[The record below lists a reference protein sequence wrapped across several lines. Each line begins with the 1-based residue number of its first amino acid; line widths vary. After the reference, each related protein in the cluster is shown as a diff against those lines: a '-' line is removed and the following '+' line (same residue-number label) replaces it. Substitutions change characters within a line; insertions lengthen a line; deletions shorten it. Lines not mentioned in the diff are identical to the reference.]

1 MPFQTCPTGLPALL
15 MDAMVKKFK
24 PIDESDNAAFY
35 WTRDPEFEFPGKN
48 GGLDA
53 CVEQEF
59 AASRTID
66 LRTLL
71 NSFLETAT
79 LFIKAKAAVVRVLL
93 PDEQTLQV
101 ISAVGLTG
109 EELEAERI
117 VELACEDCGKDAFKH
132 GLCSTNIDKCNTRH
146 GDQPHRQFRS
156 VISIPLESRNSPEAL
171 LGVFTLFFDT
181 PQSSSGNSAN
191 MAISFADLLGTL
203 IEHIKSTR
211 EAKREELLMERQSI
225 ANEIHD
231 SLAQTLNYAR
241 MSTTLLSGAVR
252 NNNEVMSTKYV
263 RDIDEAL
270 EIGQKAVRT
279 LITDFRSEMNPAGL
293 LHALQT
299 MVEQF
304 RQQQNIVL
312 DCSIRVAD
320 LDLPLEHEIQAYNIV
335 REALSNIAKHSNASH
350 ARLIVDH
357 LCGYYVFTVEDNGV
371 GTFSPVEG
379 HYGIVIMRER
389 AQRIGGEIKVES
401 TKGLGTCVQ
410 LFFPEPGTNW
420 RIAHG

>member
-1 MPFQTCPTGLPALL
+1 MSNKI
-15 MDAMVKKFK
+15 KKSV
-24 PIDESDNAAFY
+24 DESGDVAFF
-35 WTRDPEFEFPGKN
+35 WTRDPEFVLPGKN
-48 GGLDA
+48 GGLDT

-59 AASRTID
+59 AASRTND
-66 LRTLL
+66 FSTLL
-71 NSFLETAT
+71 NTFLETAIS
-79 LFIKAKAAVVRVLL
+79 FIKARAGVIRVML

-132 GLCSTNIDKCNTRH
+132 GLCSTNVDTCDTRH
-146 GDQPHRQFRS
+146 GDRPHRQFRS
-156 VISIPLESRNSPEAL
+156 VISIPLESRNSPETL
-171 LGVFTLFFDT
+171 LGVFTLFFDI
-181 PQSSSGNSAN
+181 PQSSSGNAAN
-191 MAISFADLLGTL
+191 AAISFADLLGTL
-203 IEHIKSTR
+203 IEHRKSTR
-211 EAKREELLMERQSI
+211 EAKRAELLMERQSI
-225 ANEIHD
+225 ANDIHD

-241 MSTTLLSGAVR
+241 MNTTLLSDAVR
-252 NNNEVMSTKYV
+252 NNNELMATKYT

-270 EIGQKAVRT
+270 EISQKAVRA
-279 LITDFRSEMNPAGL
+279 LITDFRSEMDPAGL
-293 LHALQT
+293 LPALQKL
-299 MVEQF
+299 VEKF
-304 RQQQNIVL
+304 AQQHNIVL

-320 LDLPLEHEIQAYNIV
+320 LELPLEHEIQAYHIV

-357 LCGYYVFTVEDNGV
+357 LCGYYVFTIEDNGV

-379 HYGIVIMRER
+379 HYGVIIMRER

-410 LFFPEPGTNW
+410 LFFPEPETNW
-420 RIAHG
+420 RTVHD

>member
-1 MPFQTCPTGLPALL
+1 MSRKLKS
-15 MDAMVKKFK
+15 V
-24 PIDESDNAAFY
+24 DESDNVAFI
-35 WTRDPEFEFPGKN
+35 WTRDPEFVLPGKN
-48 GGLDA
+48 GGLDN

-59 AASRTID
+59 TASRTSD

-71 NSFLETAT
+71 NAFLETAIG
-79 LFIKAKAAVVRVLL
+79 FIKARAGVVRVLL

-101 ISAVGLTG
+101 ISSVGLTG

-117 VELACEDCGKDAFKH
+117 VELACEVCGKDAFKH
-132 GLCSTNIDKCNTRH
+132 GLCSTDVDTCKGRH
-146 GDQPHRQFRS
+146 GDQSDRQFQS
-156 VISIPLESRNSPEAL
+156 VISIPLESRNSPEVL

-181 PQSSSGNSAN
+181 PQSSSGNASVMSIA
-191 MAISFADLLGTL
+191 FADLLSSL

-211 EAKREELLMERQSI
+211 EAKRAELLMERQSI

-231 SLAQTLNYAR
+231 SLAQTLNFAR
-241 MSTTLLSGAVR
+241 MSTTLLSDALR
-252 NNNEVMSTKYV
+252 NNNEVMATKYT

-270 EIGQKAVRT
+270 ETSQKSVRS
-279 LITDFRSEMNPAGL
+279 LITGFRSEMDPAGL
-293 LHALQT
+293 LHALQILAGK
-299 MVEQF
+299 F
-304 RQQQNIVL
+304 GQQHGIVL

-320 LDLPLEHEIQAYNIV
+320 LDLPLEHEIQAYHIV

-379 HYGIVIMRER
+379 HYGVVIMRER

-410 LFFPEPGTNW
+410 LFFPEPGTKW
-420 RIAHG
+420 RTVHG

>member
-1 MPFQTCPTGLPALL
+1 MSRKLKS
-15 MDAMVKKFK
+15 V
-24 PIDESDNAAFY
+24 DESDNVAFI
-35 WTRDPEFEFPGKN
+35 WTRDPEFVLPGKN
-48 GGLDA
+48 GGLDN

-59 AASRTID
+59 TASRTSD

-71 NSFLETAT
+71 NAFLETAIG
-79 LFIKAKAAVVRVLL
+79 FIKARAGVVRVLL

-101 ISAVGLTG
+101 ISSVGLTG

-117 VELACEDCGKDAFKH
+117 VELACEVCGKDAFKH
-132 GLCSTNIDKCNTRH
+132 GLCSTDVDTCKGRD
-146 GDQPHRQFRS
+146 GDQADRQFQS
-156 VISIPLESRNSPEAL
+156 VISIPLESRNSPEVL

-181 PQSSSGNSAN
+181 PQSSSGNASVMSIA
-191 MAISFADLLGTL
+191 FADLLSSL
-203 IEHIKSTR
+203 IEHIKSSR
-211 EAKREELLMERQSI
+211 EAKRAELLMERQSI

-231 SLAQTLNYAR
+231 SLAQTLNFAR
-241 MSTTLLSGAVR
+241 MSTTLLSDALR
-252 NNNEVMSTKYV
+252 NNNEVMATKYT

-270 EIGQKAVRT
+270 EISQKSVRS
-279 LITDFRSEMNPAGL
+279 LITGFRSEMDPAGL
-293 LHALQT
+293 LHALQILA
-299 MVEQF
+299 EKF
-304 RQQQNIVL
+304 GQQHGIVL

-320 LDLPLEHEIQAYNIV
+320 LDLPLEHEIQAYHIV

-410 LFFPEPGTNW
+410 LFFPEPGTKW
-420 RIAHG
+420 RTVHG

>member
-1 MPFQTCPTGLPALL
+1 MKS
-15 MDAMVKKFK
+15 V
-24 PIDESDNAAFY
+24 DESDNVAFI
-35 WTRDPEFEFPGKN
+35 WTRDPDFEIPGKN

-59 AASRTID
+59 ISSRATD
-66 LRTLL
+66 LKTLL
-71 NSFLETAT
+71 NSFLETA
-79 LFIKAKAAVVRVLL
+79 LSVIKARAGVVRVLL
-93 PDEQTLQV
+93 PDEQTLKV

-117 VELACEDCGKDAFKH
+117 VELACEDCRKDAFKH
-132 GLCSTNIDKCNTRH
+132 GLCSSDVDTCETRH
-146 GDQPHRQFRS
+146 GDRPHRQFQS
-156 VISIPLESRNSPEAL
+156 VISIPLESRNSPEVM

-181 PQSSSGNSAN
+181 PQSISGNSSN

-203 IEHIKSTR
+203 IDHVKSSR
-211 EAKREELLMERQSI
+211 EAKRAELLMERQSI

-241 MSTTLLSGAVR
+241 MNTTLLSDAMR
-252 NNNEVMSTKYV
+252 NNNEVMATKYT

-279 LITDFRSEMNPAGL
+279 LITDFRNEMDPAGL
-293 LHALQT
+293 LQALQT
-299 MVEQF
+299 LSDQF
-304 RQQQNIVL
+304 SKRHDIVL

-320 LDLPLEHEIQAYNIV
+320 LDLPLEHEIQVFHIV

-357 LCGYYVFTVEDNGV
+357 FCGYFVFTIEDNGV

-379 HYGIVIMRER
+379 HYGVIIMRER
-389 AQRIGGEIKVES
+389 AHRISGEIKVES

-410 LFFPEPGTNW
+410 LFFPEPGTHW
-420 RIAHG
+420 RTTHG

>member
-1 MPFQTCPTGLPALL
+1 MSRKIKL
-15 MDAMVKKFK
+15 
-24 PIDESDNAAFY
+24 IEESDNVAFY
-35 WTRDPEFEFPGKN
+35 WTRDPEFVLPGKN
-48 GGLDA
+48 GGLDI

-59 AASRTID
+59 ASARSND
-66 LRTLL
+66 LKTLL
-71 NSFLETAT
+71 NSFLETAIS
-79 LFIKAKAAVVRVLL
+79 FIKARACVVRVLL
-93 PDEQTLQV
+93 PDEQTLQL

-132 GLCSTNIDKCNTRH
+132 GLCSSDVETCVTRH
-146 GDQPHRQFRS
+146 GDRPHRQFRS
-156 VISIPLESRNSPEAL
+156 VISIPLESRSSPEAM

-181 PQSSSGNSAN
+181 PQSTSGNAAE
-191 MAISFADLLGTL
+191 MAVSFADLLGTL
-203 IEHIKSTR
+203 LEHIKATR
-211 EAKREELLMERQSI
+211 EAKREELLKERQSI

-241 MSTTLLSGAVR
+241 MNTTLLSDAVR
-252 NNNEVMSTKYV
+252 NNNEVMATKYT

-270 EIGQKAVRT
+270 EIGQKTVRT
-279 LITDFRSEMNPAGL
+279 LITDFRSDMDPAGL
-293 LHALQT
+293 LQALQT
-299 MVEQF
+299 LSEQF
-304 RQQQNIVL
+304 RRQHNIVL
-312 DCSIRVAD
+312 HCSIRVAD
-320 LDLPLEHEIQAYNIV
+320 LDLPLEHEIQAYHIV
-335 REALSNIAKHSNASH
+335 REALSNIVKHSNASH

-379 HYGIVIMRER
+379 HYGIIIMRER

-420 RIAHG
+420 RTTHA

>member
-1 MPFQTCPTGLPALL
+1 MSR
-15 MDAMVKKFK
+15 KIKS
-24 PIDESDNAAFY
+24 IDESDPNGAFY
-35 WTRDPEFEFPGKN
+35 WTRDPEFVLPGRN
-48 GGLDA
+48 GGLDT

-59 AASRTID
+59 ASSRSND
-66 LRTLL
+66 LKTLL
-71 NSFLETAT
+71 NTFLETAT
-79 LFIKAKAAVVRVLL
+79 SFIKAKACVVRVLL

-117 VELACEDCGKDAFKH
+117 VELDCEDCGKDAFKH
-132 GLCSTNIDKCNTRH
+132 GLCSSEVDTCKTRH
-146 GDQPHRQFRS
+146 SDRPHRQFRS
-156 VISIPLESRNSPEAL
+156 AISIPLESRNTPGVM

-181 PQSSSGNSAN
+181 PQSTSGHASA
-191 MAISFADLLGTL
+191 MAVSFSDLLATL
-203 IEHIKSTR
+203 LEHIKATR

-241 MSTTLLSGAVR
+241 MNTTLLSDAIR
-252 NNNEVMSTKYV
+252 NNNEVMATKYT

-279 LITDFRSEMNPAGL
+279 LITDFRSEMDPAGL
-293 LHALQT
+293 LQALQT
-299 MVEQF
+299 LSEQF
-304 RQQQNIVL
+304 RKQHNIVL

-320 LDLPLEHEIQAYNIV
+320 LDLPLEHEIQAYHIV

-357 LCGYYVFTVEDNGV
+357 LCGYYVFTVEDNGI

-379 HYGIVIMRER
+379 HYGIIIMRER
-389 AQRIGGEIKVES
+389 SQRIGGEIKVES

-410 LFFPEPGTNW
+410 LFFPEPGTN
-420 RIAHG
+420 RRAVHA